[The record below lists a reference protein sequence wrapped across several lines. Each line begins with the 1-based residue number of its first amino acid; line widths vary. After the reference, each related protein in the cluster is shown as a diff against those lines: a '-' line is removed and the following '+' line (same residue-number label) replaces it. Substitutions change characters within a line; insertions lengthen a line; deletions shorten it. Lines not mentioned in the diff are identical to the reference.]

1 MSQLI
6 ALFEFPFSFVVSMC
20 GNLYNSLRM
29 FERNTNNGMGRKEK
43 HFVKMAGSDFV
54 DKKQETLK

>member
-54 DKKQETLK
+54 D